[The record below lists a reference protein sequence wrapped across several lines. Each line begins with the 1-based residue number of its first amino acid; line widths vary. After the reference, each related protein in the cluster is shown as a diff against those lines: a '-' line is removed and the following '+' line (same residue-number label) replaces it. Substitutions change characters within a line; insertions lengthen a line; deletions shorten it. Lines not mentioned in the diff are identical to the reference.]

1 MSVPPEPSDVVRAIV
16 VADYRPAGNSVEIV
30 REKRT
35 EDHCVVAVAFKDDDG
50 VQRRGLYGLQ
60 RHHDGVWRPNGQYM
74 GSARATGARDVWM
87 TWGGWGGGAREMSVV
102 GGWVAD
108 LSVSVAR
115 ATDDATGRILDDH
128 LENGVA
134 LFVFDGYFGSY
145 SRMELLDQHG
155 EPTRTGLLS
164 RRP

>member
-1 MSVPPEPSDVVRAIV
+1 MSVPSELSDVVRAIV

-35 EDHCVVAVAFKDDDG
+35 EDHCVVAVAFEDDDG

-60 RHHDGVWRPNGQYM
+60 RHHDGVWRPNGHCM
-74 GSARATGARDVWM
+74 GSARATGERDVWM
-87 TWGGWGGGAREMSVV
+87 TWGGWGGDAYEMSVV

-108 LSVSVAR
+108 PSVRVAR
-115 ATDDATGRILDDH
+115 AIDDTTGRILDDH
-128 LENGVA
+128 VENGVA
-134 LFVFDGYFGSY
+134 LFVFDGSVGRY
-145 SRMELLDQHG
+145 SRMELLDPHG
-155 EPTRTGLLS
+155 EPTRTGPLS